1 MSVDDANPLMLSVSV
16 CTEAHRFVQARKLES
31 SEFMFTDPPL
41 LIERIARRI
50 DETRISD
57 GMSRIPLDSPGV
69 RSLGE
74 LMDYPGLI
82 RELRSVGAPEEAL
95 TASTPERSVHLVR
108 QRLPYLRKIRNT
120 GSFWRLM
127 RIVNDLY
134 DYTTPEILESD
145 VESLD
150 ARVAAASIEPQWA
163 NQILNERCRIDRIS
177 CDLGNRSNGVNPAT
191 AEDKLGIQVNYYW
204 NATGLLSVEHPS
216 KNADRH
222 VTRPAYTSILEAT
235 IGTRPGSLA
244 ALNRGVWDYL
254 DRTISGQVRYLN
266 ARNSTKIRLE
276 PADSATIDKLL
287 ARESGGVP
295 LTDDETDQVASA
307 VGSAIFAWAHEHR
320 RTILMQGLGRSPHQP
335 YGCPAT
341 IGRLAKSF
349 RGAKL
354 VLADYARDFA
364 RHVHHLAASHPNIAL
379 AGFSDST
386 FATSLIASESIER
399 LQVVPIGKTIG
410 FASLAPNVEWLYA
423 NFQAVRYGLAQGLVQ
438 AVEIDHLHE
447 NRIQDLLAETLE
459 KSAIEFLGL

>member
-1 MSVDDANPLMLSVSV
+1 
-16 CTEAHRFVQARKLES
+16 
-31 SEFMFTDPPL
+31 
-41 LIERIARRI
+41 
-50 DETRISD
+50 
-57 GMSRIPLDSPGV
+57 
-69 RSLGE
+69 
-74 LMDYPGLI
+74 
-82 RELRSVGAPEEAL
+82 
-95 TASTPERSVHLVR
+95 
-108 QRLPYLRKIRNT
+108 
-120 GSFWRLM
+120 M

-145 VESLD
+145 IESLN
-150 ARVAAASIEPQWA
+150 ARVASASLEPLWA
-163 NQILNERCRIDRIS
+163 QQVLNERCRIDRIA
-177 CDLGNRSNGVNPAT
+177 CNLENRSSGVNPAA
-191 AEDKLGIQVNYYW
+191 AEDKLGVQVNYYW
-204 NATGLLSVEHPS
+204 NATRLLSVEHPS
-216 KNADRH
+216 KNAERH
-222 VTRPAYTSILEAT
+222 VTRPAYTGILEST

-244 ALNRGVWDYL
+244 ALNRGVCDYL
-254 DRTISGQVRYLN
+254 DRTITGQVRYLN
-266 ARNSTKIRLE
+266 ARISTKIRLE
-276 PADSATIDKLL
+276 PADSGAIDALL

-295 LTDDETDQVASA
+295 LTDDETDLIASA

-320 RTILMQGLGRSPHQP
+320 STIVLQGLGRSPHQP

-386 FATSLIASESIER
+386 FVTSLIASESIER

-423 NFQAVRYGLAQGLVQ
+423 NFQALRYGMAQGLAQ

-447 NRIQDLLAETLE
+447 NRIPNLLADTLE
-459 KSAIEFLGL
+459 NSAVEFLGL